1 MLATPQ
7 GNLGAPRALGKPR
20 RTFARALGC
29 PLERPIR
36 KIGPAGRFANR
47 YTRWLMTKSLGET
60 RQRRFLRSGTS
71 ARPLC
76 RGCGRALV
84 AWVSTDESA
93 DAAKVAVAGSCFC
106 DRITAL
112 PTRTRILLLQHPR
125 EQRVA
130 VGTAR
135 MAQLALP
142 NSRLRVGLDFAEDS
156 EVLKALDPSSL
167 TYVLFPGPGALPV
180 ERLPRDRPVTLVV
193 LDGTWWQ
200 ARKLL
205 KLNPAIAELPRVAF
219 HPHKASAYVIR
230 RQPAD
235 FCVSTIEALAEVL
248 SVLEPEGG
256 PFARLL
262 DPFHAMV
269 ERQRW
274 FQAKVRSSR
283 HRSARRERVSPRDV
297 LAARLAANW
306 SRLVCVHGEAN
317 AWPRHHPEREEPE
330 TVHWVAHRPATAETF
345 EAVMAPRQVLAKA
358 TPLHVELSPER
369 LRSGGTVQQWHDAW
383 MGFTRPDDIL
393 VMWGTYYRD
402 LAAADGLPLSVPSL
416 NLRDEVSRLLRRRF
430 GTVEASMDS
439 LGAKPAPLALPG
451 RGGRRL
457 AALVGALESL
467 RAATRA

>member
-1 MLATPQ
+1 
-7 GNLGAPRALGKPR
+7 
-20 RTFARALGC
+20 
-29 PLERPIR
+29 
-36 KIGPAGRFANR
+36 
-47 YTRWLMTKSLGET
+47 MTKSPGDT
-60 RQRRFLRSGTS
+60 PHRRFPRGGAF

-84 AWVSTDESA
+84 AWVRSDESG
-93 DAAKVAVAGSCFC
+93 DGSRVAVAGSCFC
-106 DRITAL
+106 DRITVL

-142 NSRLRVGLDFAEDS
+142 SSRLRVGLDFAEDK
-156 EVLKALDPSSL
+156 EVLEALDPSSS

-180 ERLPRDRPVTLVV
+180 EQLPRDRAVTLVV

-205 KLNPAIAELPRVAF
+205 RLNPAIAGLPRVAF
-219 HPHKASAYVIR
+219 RPHKPSAYLIR
-230 RQPAD
+230 REPAD

-248 SVLEPEGG
+248 TVLEPEGG
-256 PFARLL
+256 RFARLL

-274 FQAKVRSSR
+274 FQAEVRSSR
-283 HRSARRERVSPRDV
+283 HHAARREGVSPRNA
-297 LAARLAANW
+297 LRARLAANW

-317 AWPRHHPEREEPE
+317 AWPRHHPAREEPE

-358 TPLHVELSPER
+358 TPEHVELSPER
-369 LRSGGTVQQWHDAW
+369 LRAGGTVQQWHNAW

-402 LAAADGLPLSVPSL
+402 LAAADGLPLAVPSM

-430 GTVEASMDS
+430 GTVEASMES
-439 LGAKPAPLALPG
+439 LGAKPTPLALAG

-457 AALVGALESL
+457 SALVGALESL
-467 RAATRA
+467 RAPGPTHPPPIAEAQSL

>member
-1 MLATPQ
+1 
-7 GNLGAPRALGKPR
+7 
-20 RTFARALGC
+20 
-29 PLERPIR
+29 
-36 KIGPAGRFANR
+36 
-47 YTRWLMTKSLGET
+47 MTESPVIS
-60 RQRRFLRSGTS
+60 Q

-84 AWVSTDESA
+84 AWLREDESA
-93 DAAKVAVAGSCFC
+93 DAARVAVAGSCFC
-106 DRITAL
+106 DRITVL

-142 NSRLRVGLDFAEDS
+142 NSRLRVGLDFSADQ
-156 EVLKALDPSSL
+156 EVLRALDPSAAA
-167 TYVLFPGPGALPV
+167 YVLFPGPGALPV
-180 ERLPRDRPVTLVV
+180 EQLPRDRAVTLVV

-205 KLNPAIAELPRVAF
+205 RLNPAIAGLPRVAF
-219 HPHKASAYVIR
+219 LPNKPSGYLIR
-230 RQPAD
+230 REPAD

-248 SVLEPEGG
+248 TVLEPEGV

-269 ERQRW
+269 ARQKW
-274 FQAKVRSSR
+274 FQAEVHTSR
-283 HRSARRERVSPRDV
+283 HNFSRRERTSPRNK
-297 LAARLAANW
+297 LAARLAAIW
-306 SRLVCVHGEAN
+306 SRIVCVHGEAN

-345 EAVMAPRQVLAKA
+345 EAVMAPRQPLAHA
-358 TPLHVELSPER
+358 TPDHVELSRER
-369 LRSGGTVQQWHDAW
+369 LRSGGSVQQWHDAW
-383 MGFTRPDDIL
+383 TGFTRPDDIL

-402 LAAADGLPLSVPSL
+402 LAAADGLPLAVPSM
-416 NLRDEVSRLLRRRF
+416 NLRDEVSRLLGLRF
-430 GTVEASMDS
+430 GTVEQSMAT
-439 LGAKPAPLALPG
+439 LGATPAPLALPG

-467 RAATRA
+467 RAPGPTL